1 MSYSTLVSNAT
12 GKRFNLPIRLTD
24 AKGNQYYRDVK
35 ILPYA
40 LNQTLIFDSE
50 EQYKKWVSEYSGY
63 VSGKESI
70 IKLEKTSGHVLEK
83 QNKKLEKEFSDKMES
98 DKSAMDNKD
107 KELEIETKVEKTAK
121 PDKEDKK

>member
-1 MSYSTLVSNAT
+1 MSYSTLVSNAS

-50 EQYKKWVSEYSGY
+50 EQYKKWVSEYSDY

-70 IKLEKTSGHVLEK
+70 IKLEKTSGHMLEK

>member
-50 EQYKKWVSEYSGY
+50 EQYKKWVNEYSEY

-70 IKLEKTSGHVLEK
+70 IKLEKTSGHALEK

>member
-50 EQYKKWVSEYSGY
+50 EQYKKWVNEYSEY

-70 IKLEKTSGHVLEK
+70 IKLEKTSGHALEK
-83 QNKKLEKEFSDKMES
+83 QNKKLEKEFSDKNLHSSMVR
-98 DKSAMDNKD
+98 
-107 KELEIETKVEKTAK
+107 LEIISPLKLIIGKSSIYIPVWL
-121 PDKEDKK
+121 D

>member
-50 EQYKKWVSEYSGY
+50 EQYKKWVNEYSEY
-63 VSGKESI
+63 VLGKESI
-70 IKLEKTSGHVLEK
+70 IKLEKTSGHALEK

>member
-50 EQYKKWVSEYSGY
+50 EQYKKWVNEYSEY

-70 IKLEKTSGHVLEK
+70 IKLEKTSGHALEK
-83 QNKKLEKEFSDKMES
+83 QNKKLEKEFSEKMES
-98 DKSAMDNKD
+98 DKSAMDSKD

-121 PDKEDKK
+121 LDKEDKK